1 MLGWGCCNRR
11 SRKMAEEMATQTN
24 ASLDTKT
31 GFLHFKLP
39 GDAQPKLTK
48 SASAPGDIGLSDKQ
62 KSNSSL
68 GGLLS
73 VDEPEYVKAEASE
86 EELPLIPQKLAQ
98 SSGALKTSIV
108 KWRVDGRRLN
118 TGERHVISPSFK
130 LPSNQ
135 GNEHD
140 FRIKIHARRKDSSR
154 TSEMSF
160 NVAQGCGAI
169 NLMLQ
174 NQCQESES
182 FRVGFRLSVGSGRP
196 GSNDHCPTRES
207 VRHDFS
213 NSRVAKLD
221 KDDIWNFRD
230 IVDTQSQTFLV
241 CLVVWQAH

>member
-1 MLGWGCCNRR
+1 
-11 SRKMAEEMATQTN
+11 MAQEMATENN
-24 ASLDTKT
+24 ASLETNK
-31 GFLHFKLP
+31 GFIHFKLP

-48 SASAPGDIGLSDKQ
+48 AVSAPGDIGLSDKQ

-86 EELPLIPQKLAQ
+86 EELPFIPQKLAQ

-108 KWRVDGRRLN
+108 KWRVDGRRLK
-118 TGERHVISPSFK
+118 GERHVVSPSFK

-135 GNEHD
+135 GHEHD
-140 FRIKIHARRKDSSR
+140 FIIKIHARKESSR

-160 NVAQGCGAI
+160 KDAKGCGAI

-174 NQCQESES
+174 NQCQDSES
-182 FRVGFRLSVGSGRP
+182 FCVGYRLSVGSGRP

-213 NSRVAKLD
+213 TSSVAKLD

-241 CLVVWQAH
+241 CLVVWQAQ